1 MTHTQIDT
9 SVSEPHR
16 VETAI
21 DQAETNAGVARA
33 SGVLAL
39 GNIVSRVLG
48 MARDVVLANLFGAS
62 RAVDA
67 YNIALI
73 IPKTLH
79 DLLIAGHVNSA
90 IVPVLSET
98 AAKNGQKALYQLLS
112 VLFSLATVVMA
123 VLILL
128 LQIFAPAAVRLVS
141 SGADVQTQTLAVD
154 LLRLTSPALLFLA
167 LFALASGALYAQR
180 AFTLPAFAGAVFNG
194 AVVIGTLLL
203 APPEQVTPVF
213 HGYWIDWTMMRP
225 ASGIIA
231 AAFGW
236 LIGALVQLALQL
248 PGIRL
253 SSIRFTLNWRNAG
266 IRRIA
271 RLYAP
276 VMISL
281 VLDTLVR
288 TLSYNFASQ
297 TGTGSISY
305 MNWATTLIQFPHG
318 LVGTAISVAILP
330 TLSRQAALL
339 HEEGEHPFKDTL
351 GLGLRLVITLILPA
365 TIGLF
370 VMAQPIVG
378 LIFEHGA
385 FTSIDTDITAHALR
399 LYLIG
404 LPFAA
409 LDVLLVYA
417 FYARQDTLTP
427 AVIGFF
433 SLLLYLS
440 VTLLL
445 LPTLGLFSLMIAD
458 SVKHIAHTCISAILL
473 HRRLRGMGEQRLA
486 MTTAQTGLAALTMGA
501 ALALVLPSL
510 QIAIGASTLIREI
523 LVVGI
528 GGALAVAIFVGMAI
542 LLRIQELRWLYDLVR
557 RRVTQ

>member
-9 SVSEPHR
+9 SVSEPHLAEAP
-16 VETAI
+16 V

-39 GNIVSRVLG
+39 GNIASRVLG

-98 AAKNGQKALYQLLS
+98 AARNGQKALFQLLS

-123 VLILL
+123 VLILI
-128 LQIFAPAAVRLVS
+128 LQIFAPVAVRLVS
-141 SGADVQTQTLAVD
+141 SGADAQTQALAVE

-194 AVVIGTLLL
+194 SVVLGTLLL
-203 APPEQVTPVF
+203 APAEQVTPVI
-213 HGYWIDWTMMRP
+213 HGYWIDWTMARP
-225 ASGIIA
+225 AEGITA

-248 PGIRL
+248 PGLRL

-271 RLYAP
+271 ALYAP

-318 LVGTAISVAILP
+318 LVGTAISVAVLP
-330 TLSRQAALL
+330 TLSRQAAML
-339 HEEGEHPFKDTL
+339 HQDGEQPFKNTL

-370 VMAQPIVG
+370 VMANPIVG

-385 FTSIDTDITAHALR
+385 FTSVDTDITSHALR

-433 SLLLYLS
+433 SLLLYLG

-458 SVKHIAHTCISAILL
+458 SVKHIAHTLISSVLL
-473 HRRLRGMGEQRLA
+473 NRRLKGMVGQRLA
-486 MTTAQTGLAALTMGA
+486 STLVRTGAASLTMGA
-501 ALALVLPSL
+501 LLALVLPQL
-510 QIAIGASTLIREI
+510 QATIGRATLLREI
-523 LVVGI
+523 LLVGI
-528 GGALAVAIFVGMAI
+528 GGTLSVAIFVGLAL
-542 LLRIQELRWLYDLVR
+542 LLRIQELRWLFDLMR
-557 RRVTQ
+557 RKVA

>member
-9 SVSEPHR
+9 SVSEPHLA
-16 VETAI
+16 ETAV

-39 GNIVSRVLG
+39 GNIASRVLG

-73 IPKTLH
+73 IPKTVH

-98 AAKNGQKALYQLLS
+98 AAKNGQKALFQLLS

-123 VLILL
+123 VLILI
-128 LQIFAPAAVRLVS
+128 LQAFAPVAVRLVS
-141 SGADVQTQTLAVD
+141 SGADAQTQALAVD

-194 AVVIGTLLL
+194 SVVLATLLL
-203 APPEQVTPVF
+203 APPEQVTPVV
-213 HGYWIDWTMMRP
+213 HGYWIDWTMARP
-225 ASGIIA
+225 AAGITA

-236 LIGALVQLALQL
+236 LVGALVQLVLQL
-248 PGIRL
+248 PGLRL

-266 IRRIA
+266 IRRIGT
-271 RLYAP
+271 LYAP

-330 TLSRQAALL
+330 TLSRQAAML
-339 HEEGEHPFKDTL
+339 HQDGEQPFKDTL

-370 VMAQPIVG
+370 VMAHPIVG

-433 SLLLYLS
+433 SLLLYLG

-458 SVKHIAHTCISAILL
+458 SVKHIAHTLISAIFLT
-473 HRRLRGMGEQRLA
+473 RRLNGMGGQRLA
-486 MTTAQTGLAALTMGA
+486 LTLAQTGAAALTMGVL
-501 ALALVLPSL
+501 LAIVLPQL
-510 QIAIGASTLIREI
+510 QATIGKATLLHEI
-523 LVVGI
+523 LMVGI
-528 GGALAVAIFVGMAI
+528 GGGFSAAIFIGLAL
-542 LLRIQELRWLYDLVR
+542 LLRIQELRWLFDLVR
-557 RRVTQ
+557 QRAAR

>member
-1 MTHTQIDT
+1 LTHTQIDT
-9 SVSEPHR
+9 SVSEPHLA
-16 VETAI
+16 ETAV

-39 GNIVSRVLG
+39 GNIASRVLG

-98 AAKNGQKALYQLLS
+98 AAKNGQKALFQLLS

-123 VLILL
+123 ALILI
-128 LQIFAPAAVRLVS
+128 LQIFAPVAVRLVS
-141 SGADVQTQTLAVD
+141 SGADTQTQMLAVE

-194 AVVIGTLLL
+194 SVVLGTLLL
-203 APPEQVTPVF
+203 APPEQVTPLI
-213 HGYWIDWTMMRP
+213 HGYWIDWAMARP
-225 ASGIIA
+225 AEGITA

-236 LIGALVQLALQL
+236 LLGAFVQLVLQL
-248 PGIRL
+248 PGLRL

-271 RLYAP
+271 ALYAP

-330 TLSRQAALL
+330 TLSRQAAML
-339 HEEGEHPFKDTL
+339 HQDGEQPFKNTL

-370 VMAQPIVG
+370 VMANPIIG

-385 FTSIDTDITAHALR
+385 FTSVDTDITAHALR

-433 SLLLYLS
+433 SLLLYLG

-445 LPTLGLFSLMIAD
+445 LPKLGLFSLMIAD
-458 SVKHIAHTCISAILL
+458 SVKHIAHTLISAILL
-473 HRRLRGMGEQRLA
+473 NRRLDGMGGQRLA
-486 MTTAQTGLAALTMGA
+486 LTLAQTLAASLAMGGL
-501 ALALVLPSL
+501 LALVLPQL
-510 QIAIGASTLIREI
+510 HALIGTTTLLNEI
-523 LVVGI
+523 LLVGVGGLLSVTIFI
-528 GGALAVAIFVGMAI
+528 GLAL
-542 LLRIQELRWLYDLVR
+542 LLRIQELRWLFDLIR
-557 RRVTQ
+557 QRFT